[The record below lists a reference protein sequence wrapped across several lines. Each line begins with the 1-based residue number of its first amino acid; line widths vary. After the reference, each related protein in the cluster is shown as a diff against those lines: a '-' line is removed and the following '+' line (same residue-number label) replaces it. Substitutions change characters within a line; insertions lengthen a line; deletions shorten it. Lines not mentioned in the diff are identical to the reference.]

1 KNGAEDLLQSLEKV
15 DMHLLKEDHAHDHW
29 MLLHKELKTSALAIS
44 ETSDISEQR
53 DHFIHL
59 SAHLINAVKTFGINQ
74 KVYVDYCPMVKDD
87 LGAFWMSTE
96 EEILNPYFGASML
109 SCGEITDEIN

>member
-1 KNGAEDLLQSLEKV
+1 QE
-15 DMHLLKEDHAHDHW
+15 
-29 MLLHKELKTSALAIS
+29 SALAIS
-44 ETSDISEQR
+44 KTSDIKEQR

-74 KVYVDYCPMVKDD
+74 KVYVDYCPMVNNDV
-87 LGAFWMSTE
+87 GAFWLSTE

-109 SCGEITDEIN
+109 RCGEITDEIE